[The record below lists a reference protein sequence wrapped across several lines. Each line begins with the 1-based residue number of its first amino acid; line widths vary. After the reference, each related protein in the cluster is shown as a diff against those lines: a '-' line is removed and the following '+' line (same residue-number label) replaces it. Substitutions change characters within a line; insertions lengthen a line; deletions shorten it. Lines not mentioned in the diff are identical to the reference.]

1 MNTDMC
7 MINVISQQV
16 AADGREPGTDTDQG
30 FINSQ
35 GHREIT
41 IQDHHGQPL
50 HLITQVRSETLS
62 GVQTVCEIPVK
73 HEVHSVAVD
82 SATFFPLA
90 VNAPVASSFDGQS
103 MESNLRLSQ
112 PKFAEISIGSVPPAA
127 STNSNT
133 SPANLVSGNQ
143 FMCECGQSFSQ
154 RSGLKTHMKVHTGVK
169 PFQCN
174 ICNKRFAH
182 KQNKKFH
189 MRRHTGERPY
199 KCDRCDRAFICV
211 ALLNRHKRE
220 HEGNYAFKCDICDQ
234 GFLLKR
240 NFVEHM
246 NAHTNTRPFHCNT
259 CNKSFSRREALRVHK
274 KMHSGET
281 PFVCKECGKAF
292 PLRTRLEI
300 HMRRHTGETPYMC
313 LDCGK
318 VFYTSPQLNDHQRRY
333 HGTCR
338 DLDYKCQE
346 CGLSFKKQC
355 GLSAHMRIHQEDGKK
370 SSSCNQC
377 KREISSQRH
386 RCKPPLKSSKGE
398 MSSAVKCSAIT
409 SQKNICNNPSVQQKF
424 MCDSCKKAYTSLN
437 SLKRH
442 FKTHSHNKEVQKN
455 KMAETITEKK
465 EQKL

>member
-1 MNTDMC
+1 MNTNMC
-7 MINVISQQV
+7 VINVITRQI
-16 AADGREPGTDTDQG
+16 AGDAREPDAESDHG
-30 FINSQ
+30 FIDPQ

-41 IQDHHGQPL
+41 IQDHHGRPL
-50 HLITQVRSETLS
+50 HLITQVSSETLP

-82 SATFFPLA
+82 SATFFPSS
-90 VNAPVASSFDGQS
+90 VNVPVASGSEAQY
-103 MESNLRLSQ
+103 MESSLRLTQ
-112 PKFAEISIGSVPPAA
+112 PKYPEVPIGSAPPAA
-127 STNSNT
+127 SMGTGT
-133 SPANLVSGNQ
+133 SPANQASGNL
-143 FMCECGQSFSQ
+143 FVCECGQSFSQ

-220 HEGNYAFKCDICDQ
+220 HEGNYAYKCNICDQ

-274 KMHSGET
+274 KMHTGET
-281 PFVCKECGKAF
+281 PYVCKECGKAF

-318 VFYTSPQLNDHQRRY
+318 AFYTSPQLNDHQRRY
-333 HGTCR
+333 QGTCQ

-355 GLSAHMRIHQEDGKK
+355 GLSAHMRIHQDDVKK
-370 SSSCNQC
+370 NLPSCDQC
-377 KREISSQRH
+377 KQEISSQRH
-386 RCKPPLKSSKGE
+386 RCRPSLESSKGE
-398 MSSAVKCSAIT
+398 SAVKSSEIPG
-409 SQKNICNNPSVQQKF
+409 QKNMSNNPHVQQKY
-424 MCDSCKKAYTSLN
+424 MCDLCNKAYTSLH

-442 FKTHSHNKEVQKN
+442 FKTHSHNKEMQKI
-455 KMAETITEKK
+455 KTTGTGAENNGGKS
-465 EQKL
+465 